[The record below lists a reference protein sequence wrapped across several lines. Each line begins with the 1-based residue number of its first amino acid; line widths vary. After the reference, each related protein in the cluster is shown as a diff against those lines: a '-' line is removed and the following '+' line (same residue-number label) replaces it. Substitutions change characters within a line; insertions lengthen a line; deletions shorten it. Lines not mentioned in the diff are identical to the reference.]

1 MKSKPAPRRGG
12 RTARPI
18 ANCRPKVELLES
30 KLLPGETF
38 WLGLW
43 ALSLTRPLPE
53 PFSPTLETERRDAE
67 SPLHRYLIARPDTA
81 DAGST
86 ISVWNPHAST
96 EARRDQ
102 TASAWAQ
109 PPAAGV
115 AADVLDDVMA
125 LSTLD
130 HPSHISHGSAPELP
144 GHRLAENAAT
154 VSVASNRGEAL
165 SVAATSGVEGQ
176 APGSLLPFS
185 PIVPATPRLAP
196 DSVTFDPWTGEVAI
210 RGDNADSTIQETLT
224 PRGYIDVTLDGQH
237 HSSDPASAAF
247 NPHLAGATAAR
258 LTGIRLD
265 GDGGQGTLI
274 LGPQQLEGRLNVTAP
289 GAEVITEDI
298 TLRGPMTVQAS
309 NITIRGTL
317 RGSAVTLD
325 ATAWVSVEPTGAVV
339 AEQGNRGG
347 RISVI
352 ADKIS
357 NTGQLRADGQTGG
370 RIDVQARN
378 ILNAGSITADGTQ
391 GPGGTV
397 SIAFTGAYIDT
408 VAALTT
414 ANSGSSGQ
422 GGHVV
427 LNGGTTG
434 RLFSSG
440 RQQAMASVG
449 GSVDLLGREIVLDG
463 GAVDVSGETG
473 GGAIRVG
480 GDFHG
485 RNPTVA
491 NAATVTVTPATTLRA
506 DALKIGDGGR
516 VAVWSDAGTEFQGT
530 VSARGGQA
538 GGPGG
543 FIEVSARGSLAYGGS
558 ANAGARRGKTGTL
571 LLDPK
576 NLIVSTSPTGVFPQ
590 FDLLDPH
597 PTVGGLFSANL
608 VLSNGNIVATS
619 SGDNFGDNGAGAAYL
634 FDGSS
639 GVLISSLFGSNAN
652 DSVGFFGAIA
662 LSNGNYL
669 VRNLIWNGGSGAV
682 TWGSGVTGVNGIVSE
697 TNSLVGSTTAAHVG
711 SGEVIPLTNG
721 NYLVLSPYWQDLG
734 ALTWGN
740 GTTGT
745 RGTVSETNSLV
756 GGAFNVITLNNG
768 NYLATLRGW
777 NNYRGAVTWG
787 SGTVGV
793 SGVVS
798 QDNSLVGAN
807 PGDQVGF
814 VSSITVLPNGNY
826 VVDSVNWNGNR
837 GAVTW
842 GSGTAGVRGIISEAN
857 SLVGTSATD
866 QVGYGV
872 IPLSNGNY
880 VVESPY
886 WNGWRGAVT
895 WGSGTAGV
903 RGLVSEANSL
913 VGSDQFDLVGADPNG
928 GLGFGVT
935 ALYNGNYVVR
945 SSSWHGSRG
954 AVTWGDGSAGVQGT
968 VSEANSLVGSDFLDR
983 VGYSNLVQLPN
994 SNYVVVS
1001 EFWNNNRGA
1010 VTWGSGTA
1018 AVRGVV
1024 SEVNSLISS
1033 VPNDRTGIS
1042 VRWFSNGNYLVQ
1054 SPYWNGSRGA
1064 VTWGSGTAGVRG
1076 IISEM
1081 NSLVGTNA
1089 NDRIGLSFVPFL
1101 PNGNYVVPSASWDGN
1116 RGAVTWASGTAG
1128 ISGVVSEANSLVGAS
1143 PNDAVGGGGVTTLAN
1158 GNYVVR
1164 SPSWGASRGAVT
1176 WADGSTGT
1184 TGVVS
1189 EANSLVGANSND
1201 AIGSGGSFGLPN
1213 GNYVV
1218 ASPSW
1223 NARRGAVTWVDAS
1236 TRITGVVSEANSLVG
1251 ANPGDAVGNDG
1262 VVALAN
1268 GNYVVRS
1275 LAWNNSRG
1283 AVTWA
1288 DGRTATRG
1296 TVSETNSLVGSTPG
1310 DLVGFRDYTNPG
1322 VIPLPNGNLLVYST
1336 RWNGFFG
1343 ALTWE
1348 DGTAAFSGT
1357 VSAVNSVVGSNPYA
1371 LMNAVLMF
1379 LSNGNYVVG
1388 NQSWNNNRGVV
1399 IWGSAT
1405 HRVSGPISD
1414 ANSVFGSDP
1423 GDRVGGYINGLPVIP
1438 LSDGN
1443 YLVHSGVWNGGRG
1456 AVTWVNGTTGQKLDG
1471 RGVITAENSV
1481 LGRTANDRFS
1491 LFVDSTHNSFVASFA
1506 AEGSGRV
1513 TIGLTNPNEFTY
1525 AHGQLQTVTLTPDFL
1540 TATLNSGTAVILQA
1554 SNDITVE
1561 DPITVNAGGHG
1572 GALTLQAGRSILLNA
1587 SITTDN
1593 GPLTLIA
1600 NDTRADGVVDSQ
1612 RGPGNAAI
1620 IMAGGTTLDTGT
1632 APLDIELRDGAGL
1645 THADSRAINLQT
1657 LIAGSVNVVNDGP
1670 DPGSDIRLGPVI
1682 TTGPQSY
1689 SDPNG
1694 TTLVTAG
1701 LTSGDYPISFT
1712 DSVVVGDGVSVD
1724 AGSATV
1730 NFAGDGTQTLQSG
1743 DGAFF
1748 SNLDH
1753 TGDGVLQL
1761 TSGLAVAGT
1770 LLQSAGTFD
1779 ANDQPVTVGGPA
1791 ILTGGTY
1798 LAGTAPQT
1806 FAGGLVL
1813 TDGTFTSSTGPM
1825 SLSGDV
1831 TLTGGTF
1838 GGEGTADSLTVY
1850 RGTFTPGTTDP
1861 GVLAVANAVRLT
1873 PLSTFRVLVNGP
1885 DPGTGYS
1892 QLTAGGPLDL
1902 GGSTLDLALGFAPP
1916 VGSSFVI
1923 LATGNTAGVR
1933 GTFAGLPEGVVF
1945 SQDGYQFQITYHGG
1959 DDGNSVVL
1967 TCLA

>member
-1 MKSKPAPRRGG
+1 M
-12 RTARPI
+12 

-43 ALSLTRPLPE
+43 MLSLTRPMPE
-53 PFSPTLETERRDAE
+53 PFSPTLETDRGDAE
-67 SPLHRYLIARPDTA
+67 SAFHRHLIARPATA
-81 DAGST
+81 DSGST
-86 ISVWNPHAST
+86 ISVWTPQAT
-96 EARRDQ
+96 TQARRDQ
-102 TASAWAQ
+102 YASASAQ

-115 AADVLDDVMA
+115 AADVLDDVLA
-125 LSTLD
+125 LSALN
-130 HPSHISHGSAPELP
+130 HPSPISRSSAPESP
-144 GHRLAENAAT
+144 GHKLAENAAM
-154 VSVASNRGEAL
+154 VSIASDRGEAL
-165 SVAATSGVEGQ
+165 SGVVTSGVEGQ
-176 APGSLLPFS
+176 APGSPLPSS
-185 PIVPATPRLAP
+185 PIVPAAPRLAP
-196 DSVTFDPWTGEVAI
+196 GSMAFDPWTGEVAI
-210 RGDNADSTIQETLT
+210 RGYGADNTIQESLT
-224 PRGYIDVTLDGQH
+224 PRGYVDITLDGQH

-247 NPHLAGATAAR
+247 DPHLAGATATR

-265 GDGGQGTLI
+265 GDGGQDTLI
-274 LGPQQLEGRLNVTAP
+274 LGLQQLTGGLNVTAP
-289 GAEVITEDI
+289 GAEVITEDV
-298 TLRGPMTVQAS
+298 TPHGPVTVQAS

-325 ATAWVSVEPTGAVV
+325 ATAWVSVETTGAVV
-339 AEQGNRGG
+339 AEQGDHGG

-397 SIAFTGAYIDT
+397 SIAFMGAYIDT

-414 ANSGSSGQ
+414 ANGNSFGR
-422 GGHVV
+422 GGHVL
-427 LNGGTTG
+427 LNGGATG

-440 RQQAMASVG
+440 RQQAMGGVG
-449 GSVDLLGREIVLDG
+449 GSVDLLGREVVLDG
-463 GAVDVSGETG
+463 NVVDVSGETG
-473 GGAIRVG
+473 GGSIRVG

-491 NAATVTVTPATTLRA
+491 NADTVTVTPSTTLRA
-506 DALKIGDGGR
+506 DAQKAGDGGR
-516 VAVWSDAGTEFQGT
+516 VAIWSDTETWFQGA
-530 VSARGGQA
+530 VSAHGGLA
-538 GGPGG
+538 EGLGG
-543 FIEVSARGSLAYGGS
+543 FIEVSGRKSLTYGGS
-558 ANAGARRGKTGTL
+558 ANATAQRGKTGTL

-597 PTVGGLFSANL
+597 PTAGGLFSATL

-619 SGDNFGDNGAGAAYL
+619 SGDNFGGSGAGAAYL
-634 FDGSS
+634 FDGSN
-639 GVLISSLFGSNAN
+639 GVLISSLFGSNPN

-662 LSNGNYL
+662 LSNGHYL
-669 VRNLIWNGGSGAV
+669 VRNLNWNGGRGAV

-697 TNSLVGSTTAAHVG
+697 TNSLVGSRTADLVG
-711 SGEVIPLTNG
+711 SGDVIPLTNG
-721 NYLVLSPYWQDLG
+721 NYLVVSPYWQNLG

-745 RGTVSETNSLV
+745 RGVVSETNSLV

-777 NNYRGAVTWG
+777 NDYRGAVTWG
-787 SGTVGV
+787 SGAVGI
-793 SGVVS
+793 SGIVS

-814 VSSITVLPNGNY
+814 VSSVTLLPNGNY

-857 SLVGTSATD
+857 SLVGTSVTD
-866 QVGYGV
+866 KVGYGV
-872 IPLSNGNY
+872 IPLGNGNY
-880 VVESPY
+880 VVE
-886 WNGWRGAVT
+886 
-895 WGSGTAGV
+895 
-903 RGLVSEANSL
+903 
-913 VGSDQFDLVGADPNG
+913 
-928 GLGFGVT
+928 
-935 ALYNGNYVVR
+935 
-945 SSSWHGSRG
+945 
-954 AVTWGDGSAGVQGT
+954 
-968 VSEANSLVGSDFLDR
+968 
-983 VGYSNLVQLPN
+983 
-994 SNYVVVS
+994 
-1001 EFWNNNRGA
+1001 
-1010 VTWGSGTA
+1010 
-1018 AVRGVV
+1018 
-1024 SEVNSLISS
+1024 
-1033 VPNDRTGIS
+1033 
-1042 VRWFSNGNYLVQ
+1042 

-1101 PNGNYVVPSASWDGN
+1101 PNGNYVVPSASWNSN
-1116 RGAVTWASGTAG
+1116 RGAVTWGSGTAG

-1176 WADGSTGT
+1176 WADGRTGT

-1201 AIGSGGSFGLPN
+1201 AIGAGGSFGLPN

-1223 NARRGAVTWVDAS
+1223 AARRGAVTWVDAS
-1236 TRITGVVSEANSLVG
+1236 TRINGVVSEANSLVG

-1262 VVALAN
+1262 VVVLAN

-1288 DGRTATRG
+1288 DGGTATRG

-1310 DLVGFRDYTNPG
+1310 DLVGFRDNANPG
-1322 VIPLPNGNLLVYST
+1322 VIPLANGNLLVYSA

-1357 VSAVNSVVGSNPYA
+1357 VSIVNSVVGSNPNA
-1371 LMNAVLMF
+1371 LTNAVLMF
-1379 LSNGNYVVG
+1379 LPNGNYVVG

-1414 ANSVFGSDP
+1414 ANSVFGSDA
-1423 GDRVGGYINGLPVIP
+1423 GDRVGGYTNGLPVIP

-1471 RGVITAENSV
+1471 KGTITAENSV

-1513 TIGLTNPNEFTY
+1513 TVGLTNPNQFTY
-1525 AHGQLQTVTLTPDFL
+1525 AHGQLQTVTLTPSFL
-1540 TATLNSGTAVILQA
+1540 TATLNTGTAVVLQA
-1554 SNDITVE
+1554 SNDITID
-1561 DPITVNAGGHG
+1561 DPITVNAGGQG

-1587 SITTDN
+1587 DITTDN
-1593 GPLTLIA
+1593 GSLTLIA

-1612 RGPGNAAI
+1612 RDPGNAVI
-1620 IMAGGTTLDTGT
+1620 LMAGGTILDTGT
-1632 APLDIELRDGAGL
+1632 APLDIELRNGAGL

-1689 SDPNG
+1689 GDPNG

-1701 LTSGDYPISFT
+1701 LTSGDYPITFT

-1730 NFAGDGTQTLQSG
+1730 NFADDGMQTLQSG
-1743 DGAFF
+1743 DGAVF
-1748 SNLDH
+1748 SNLNH
-1753 TGDGVLQL
+1753 TGDGILQL
-1761 TSGLAVAGT
+1761 TSGLAVAST
-1770 LLQSAGTFD
+1770 LLQGAGTFD
-1779 ANDQPVTVGGPA
+1779 ANDQPVTVRGTA
-1791 ILTGGTY
+1791 VLTGGTY

-1838 GGEGTADSLTVY
+1838 GGDGTADSLTVY
-1850 RGTFTPGTTDP
+1850 RGTLAPGTTDP

-1873 PLSTFRVLVNGP
+1873 PLSTFSALVNGP

-1902 GGSTLDLALGFAPP
+1902 GGSTLNLALGFAPP
-1916 VGSSFVI
+1916 AGSSFVI
-1923 LATGNTAGVR
+1923 LTTADAAGVR
-1933 GTFAGLPEGVVF
+1933 GTFAGLPEGAVF
-1945 SQDGYQFQITYHGG
+1945 SQDGYRFQITYRGG
-1959 DDGNSVVL
+1959 DAGNSVVL